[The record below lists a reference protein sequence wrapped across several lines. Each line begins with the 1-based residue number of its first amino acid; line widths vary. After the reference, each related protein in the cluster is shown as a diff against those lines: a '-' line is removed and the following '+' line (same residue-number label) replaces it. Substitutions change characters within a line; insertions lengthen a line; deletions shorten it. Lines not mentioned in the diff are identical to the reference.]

1 LKHLKAIMMRFV
13 TPLPHTIQM
22 VLWKV
27 LIIKSRRSNEPVLA
41 IAASGGLELEYYTF
55 SKSKQKEP

>member
-1 LKHLKAIMMRFV
+1 KHLKAIMMRFV